1 MSTTILEMRHINK
14 SFPGVHVLK
23 DVDLELQTGEVHI
36 LLGENG
42 AGKSTL
48 IKILSGAYSLDSG
61 EIIFE
66 GKRVHIAKP
75 TDAQE
80 LGITTIYQEFNLI
93 PYLSV
98 SQNIYL
104 GREPL
109 SPLTRKLDRKKLR
122 EDTEALFK
130 RLHLDVD
137 PNAKIIDLGV
147 AEQQMVE
154 IAKALSVNSKIL
166 IMDEPTSALTDTEI
180 ENLFAII
187 KNIQSHGVSIIYI
200 SHRLEEFK
208 HIGDRVTIM
217 RDGEAVTTLDVKN
230 TNLDEMI
237 QHMVGRDIGNHYP
250 KAATTPGEEILS
262 VKKLTRE
269 TVFKDVNFNLKSG
282 EVLGICGLMG
292 AGRTEIMRSLF
303 GIDPKDSG
311 EIFVHGK
318 KVDINHPRQA
328 IKAGIGFLTE
338 KRREEGLVLLM
349 DIEKNV
355 TLASLEDIDLTYKL
369 DKKKE
374 RRLVSDYIESLKIKC
389 TGREQQAETLSGGN
403 QQKVVIAK
411 WLMSKSDI
419 FIMDE
424 PTRGIDVGAKI
435 EVYHLMNS
443 LVAKGNGIILISSDL
458 PEVLGMSDRILV
470 VCRGEIVKEFSREEA
485 TQEKVMYYATGGERC
500 HESHIYEE
508 HK

>member
-1 MSTTILEMRHINK
+1 MTILEMKNICKR
-14 SFPGVHVLK
+14 FPGVQALK
-23 DVDLELQTGEVHI
+23 DVDLELRKGEVHI

-66 GKRVHIAKP
+66 GRHVNIARP

-80 LGITTIYQEFNLI
+80 LGIRTIYQEFNLI
-93 PYLSV
+93 PYLTAG
-98 SQNIYL
+98 QNIYL

-109 SPLTRKLDRKKLR
+109 SPVTHKLDHKQLR
-122 EDTEALFK
+122 DDTEALFQ
-130 RLHLDVD
+130 RLHLEID
-137 PNAKIIDLGV
+137 PDANVIDLGV

-154 IAKALSVNSKIL
+154 IAKALSVNSKVL
-166 IMDEPTSALTDTEI
+166 IMDEPTSALTDKEI
-180 ENLFAII
+180 ENLFTII
-187 KNIQSHGVSIIYI
+187 RKIQSQGVSVIYI
-200 SHRLEEFK
+200 SHRIEEFE

-217 RDGEAVTTLDVKN
+217 RDGEAVTTLDIQN
-230 TNLDEMI
+230 TNLEEMI

-250 KAATTPGEEILS
+250 KAATTPGKEILS
-262 VKKLTRE
+262 VKNLSRH
-269 TVFKDVNFNLKSG
+269 TVFKDVNFSLREG
-282 EVLGICGLMG
+282 EILGVCGLMG

-303 GIDPKDSG
+303 GVDPKDSG

-318 KVDINHPRQA
+318 KVAINHPRQA

-349 DIEKNV
+349 DIAKNT
-355 TLASLEDIDLTYKL
+355 TLASLDDIDLTYRL

-374 RRLVSDYIESLKIKC
+374 NALVSKFIQSLKIKC
-389 TGREQQAETLSGGN
+389 TGREQKTETLSGGN

-411 WLMSKSDI
+411 WLMSRSKI

-435 EVYHLMNS
+435 EVYNLMNS
-443 LVAKGNGIILISSDL
+443 LASQGDGIILVSSDL

-470 VCRGEIVKEFSREEA
+470 VCRGEIVKEFSRGEA
-485 TQEKVMYYATGGERC
+485 TQETIMYHATGGDKYHGART
-500 HESHIYEE
+500 
-508 HK
+508 K

>member
-1 MSTTILEMRHINK
+1 MSTILEMKKIRK
-14 SFPGVHVLK
+14 SFPGVQVLK
-23 DVDLELQTGEVHI
+23 DVDLELRKGEVHI

-48 IKILSGAYSLDSG
+48 IKILSGVYMSDSG
-61 EIIFE
+61 DILFE
-66 GKRVHIAKP
+66 GQKVDIAKP
-75 TDAQE
+75 HDAQA

-93 PYLSV
+93 PYLTA

-109 SPLTRKLDRKKLR
+109 SPTTRKLDHKKLQ
-122 EDTEALFK
+122 EDTEALFQ
-130 RLHLDVD
+130 RLHLDID
-137 PNAKIIDLGV
+137 PNARVVDLGV

-166 IMDEPTSALTDTEI
+166 IMDEPTSALTDKEI
-180 ENLFAII
+180 ENLFTII
-187 KNIQSHGVSIIYI
+187 KNIQRQGVSIIYI
-200 SHRLEEFK
+200 SHRLEEFEQ
-208 HIGDRVTIM
+208 IGDRVTIM
-217 RDGEAVTTLDVKN
+217 RDGEAVKTLEIRN

-237 QHMVGRDIGNHYP
+237 RHMVGREVGDHYP
-250 KAATTPGEEILS
+250 KVPATPGEEILS
-262 VKKLTRE
+262 VKNLSRDK
-269 TVFKDVNFNLKSG
+269 VFKNVNFRLKSG

-292 AGRTEIMRSLF
+292 AGRTEIMRSIF

-318 KVDINHPRQA
+318 QVEINHPRHA
-328 IKAGIGFLTE
+328 IQAGIGFLTE

-349 DIEKNV
+349 DIAQNITLPSLDAIDVIYTLNTQKEKSIV
-355 TLASLEDIDLTYKL
+355 EK
-369 DKKKE
+369 
-374 RRLVSDYIESLKIKC
+374 YIESLKIKC
-389 TGREQQAETLSGGN
+389 TGREQKAETLSGGN

-411 WLMSKSDI
+411 WLMSKSEI

-443 LVAKGNGIILISSDL
+443 LVAEGHGIILISSDL

-470 VCRGEIVKEFSREEA
+470 VCRGEIVKEFAREEA
-485 TQEKVMYYATGGERC
+485 TQEKIMYHATGGDKYHGARTNDASEQ
-500 HESHIYEE
+500 
-508 HK
+508 

>member
-1 MSTTILEMRHINK
+1 MSTTILEMKGINK
-14 SFPGVHVLK
+14 SFPGVHVLQN
-23 DVDLELQTGEVHI
+23 VDFDLKKGEVHI

-66 GKRVHIAKP
+66 GKQVDIVKP
-75 TDAQE
+75 HDAQD

-93 PYLSV
+93 PYLSAG
-98 SQNIYL
+98 QNIYL

-109 SPLTRKLDRKKLR
+109 SPTTRKLDHKKLL
-122 EDTEALFK
+122 EDTEALFQ
-130 RLHLDVD
+130 RLHLDID
-137 PNAKIIDLGV
+137 PKAKVVDLGV

-166 IMDEPTSALTDTEI
+166 IMDEPTSALTDKEI

-200 SHRLEEFK
+200 SHRLEEFEE
-208 HIGDRVTIM
+208 IGNRVTIM
-217 RDGEAVTTLDVKN
+217 RDGEAVKTLEIQD
-230 TNLDEMI
+230 TDLDEMI
-237 QHMVGRDIGNHYP
+237 RHMVGREVGDHYP
-250 KAATTPGEEILS
+250 KVPAPAGEEILS
-262 VKKLTRE
+262 VKNFTRDK
-269 TVFKDVNFNLKSG
+269 VFQDVNFSVKSG
-282 EVLGICGLMG
+282 EILGICGLMG
-292 AGRTEIMRSLF
+292 AGRTEIVRSIF

-311 EIFVHGK
+311 DIFMHGK
-318 KVDINHPRQA
+318 QIDINHPRQA

-338 KRREEGLVLLM
+338 KRREEGLVLLL
-349 DIEKNV
+349 DIAKNI
-355 TLASLEDIDLTYKL
+355 TLPSLDDIDLTYKL

-374 RRLVSDYIESLKIKC
+374 KSIVSEFIESLKIKC
-389 TGREQQAETLSGGN
+389 TGREQQTETLSGGN

-411 WLMSKSDI
+411 WLMSKSKI

-435 EVYHLMNS
+435 EVYNLMNS
-443 LVAKGNGIILISSDL
+443 LVAEGNGIILISSDL

-485 TQEKVMYYATGGERC
+485 TQENIMYHATGGDKYHGARA
-500 HESHIYEE
+500 
-508 HK
+508 

>member
-1 MSTTILEMRHINK
+1 LSTLLEMKNINK
-14 SFPGVHVLK
+14 SFPGVQVLK
-23 DVDLELQTGEVHI
+23 DVDVELHKGEVHI

-66 GKRVHIAKP
+66 GKYVNIAKP

-93 PYLSV
+93 PYLTV

-104 GREPL
+104 GREPV
-109 SPLTRKLDRKKLR
+109 SPVTRKLNHKKLR
-122 EDTEALFK
+122 EDTEALFR
-130 RLHLDVD
+130 RLHLDID
-137 PNAKIIDLGV
+137 PNANVIDLGV

-154 IAKALSVNSKIL
+154 IAKALSVNSKVL
-166 IMDEPTSALTDTEI
+166 IMDEPTSALTDKEI
-180 ENLFAII
+180 ENLFTII
-187 KNIQSHGVSIIYI
+187 RNVQKHGVSIIYI
-200 SHRLEEFK
+200 SHRIEEFEQ
-208 HIGDRVTIM
+208 IGDRVTIM
-217 RDGEAVTTLDVKN
+217 RDGEAVKTLDIKK
-230 TNLDEMI
+230 TSLDEMI

-262 VKKLTRE
+262 VKNLTRE
-269 TVFKDVNFNLKSG
+269 KVFKDVNFSLKSG
-282 EVLGICGLMG
+282 EILGICGLMG

-303 GIDPKDSG
+303 GVDPKNSG
-311 EIFVHGK
+311 DIFVHGQ
-318 KVDINHPRQA
+318 KVEINHPRQA
-328 IKAGIGFLTE
+328 IKAGMGFLTE
-338 KRREEGLVLLM
+338 KRREEGLVLVM
-349 DIEKNV
+349 DIAKNI
-355 TLASLEDIDLTYKL
+355 TLPSLEKIDLTYTL

-374 RRLVSDYIESLKIKC
+374 KRIVSDYIESLQIKC
-389 TGREQQAETLSGGN
+389 TGREQETETLSGGN

-411 WLMSKSDI
+411 WLMSKSKI

-435 EVYHLMNS
+435 EVYTLMNS
-443 LVAKGNGIILISSDL
+443 LVAEGNGIILISSDL

-485 TQEKVMYYATGGERC
+485 TQEKIMYHATGGDKY
-500 HESHIYEE
+500 HGASSN
-508 HK
+508 

>member
-1 MSTTILEMRHINK
+1 MSTLLEMKNINK
-14 SFPGVHVLK
+14 SFPGVQVLK
-23 DVDLELQTGEVHI
+23 DVDVELHKGEVHI

-66 GKRVHIAKP
+66 GKYVNIAKP

-93 PYLSV
+93 PYLTV

-104 GREPL
+104 GREPV
-109 SPLTRKLDRKKLR
+109 SPVTRKLNHKKLR
-122 EDTEALFK
+122 EDTEALFR
-130 RLHLDVD
+130 RLHLDID
-137 PNAKIIDLGV
+137 PNANVIDLGV

-154 IAKALSVNSKIL
+154 IAKALSVNSKVL
-166 IMDEPTSALTDTEI
+166 IMDEPTSALTDKEI
-180 ENLFAII
+180 ENLFTII
-187 KNIQSHGVSIIYI
+187 RNVQKHGVSIIYI
-200 SHRLEEFK
+200 SHRIEEFEQ
-208 HIGDRVTIM
+208 IGDRVTIM
-217 RDGEAVTTLDVKN
+217 RDGEAVKTLDIKK
-230 TNLDEMI
+230 TSLDEMI

-262 VKKLTRE
+262 VKNLTRE
-269 TVFKDVNFNLKSG
+269 KVFKDVNFSLKSG
-282 EVLGICGLMG
+282 EILGICGLMG

-303 GIDPKDSG
+303 GVDPKNSG
-311 EIFVHGK
+311 DIFVHGQ
-318 KVDINHPRQA
+318 KVEINHPRQA
-328 IKAGIGFLTE
+328 IKAGMGFLTE
-338 KRREEGLVLLM
+338 KRREEGLVLVM
-349 DIEKNV
+349 DIAKNI
-355 TLASLEDIDLTYKL
+355 TLPSLEKIDLTYTL

-374 RRLVSDYIESLKIKC
+374 KRIVSDYIESLQIKC
-389 TGREQQAETLSGGN
+389 TGREQETETLSGGN

-411 WLMSKSDI
+411 WLMSKSNI

-435 EVYHLMNS
+435 EVYTLMNS
-443 LVAKGNGIILISSDL
+443 LVAEGNGIILISSDL

-485 TQEKVMYYATGGERC
+485 TQEKIMYHATGGDKY
-500 HESHIYEE
+500 HGASSN
-508 HK
+508 